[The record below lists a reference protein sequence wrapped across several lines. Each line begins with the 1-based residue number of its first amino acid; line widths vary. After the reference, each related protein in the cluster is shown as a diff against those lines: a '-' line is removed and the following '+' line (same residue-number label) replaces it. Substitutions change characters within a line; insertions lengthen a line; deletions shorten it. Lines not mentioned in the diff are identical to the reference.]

1 MKLCGH
7 YILSQLFKLHS
18 LPPPPPPFSSLSL
31 FFPSCTSSEAYRG
44 ALSQEELDELDRK
57 AALKTEAMMNILS
70 REEDLRNIRD
80 SQVVMDKVR
89 WRIWEHVYWIQL
101 WTMQYTWGR
110 EALCSCV
117 PLTVGEFTIDIVW
130 EEASMER
137 SLPIIATS
145 PTHSNQVFRIWWFR
159 SWYLWAHFYTNWTL

>member
-89 WRIWEHVYWIQL
+89 WRI
-101 WTMQYTWGR
+101 
-110 EALCSCV
+110 
-117 PLTVGEFTIDIVW
+117 
-130 EEASMER
+130 
-137 SLPIIATS
+137 
-145 PTHSNQVFRIWWFR
+145 
-159 SWYLWAHFYTNWTL
+159 